1 MDRRLDEWMDTNRG
15 DKGKKGERVVDRTNR
30 RLDGGR
36 KYCRM
41 NRIYEWI
48 EVG

>member
-1 MDRRLDEWMDTNRG
+1 MNGWILTG
-15 DKGKKGERVVDRTNR
+15 GIKERKAKVVDRTNR